1 MQSHNLINED
11 RSLKPKVT
19 FLSEKKEQPT
29 KKKEI
34 VPAKQRKSSESA
46 IAPYSAPGLRW
57 EFDRAFDRFRRDF
70 EDMLWPSERLFE
82 RLPAMRELQTEM
94 PTLDLEDRGKDF
106 LLTAEIPG
114 FKKEEIEIQVQDDAV
129 EIRGNKRASR
139 DEKIKGYV
147 RKERSSEQFYRRL
160 KLPEQIKAD
169 SSEATLK
176 DGLLELVLPK
186 KAQKPKKKID
196 IK

>member
-1 MQSHNLINED
+1 
-11 RSLKPKVT
+11 
-19 FLSEKKEQPT
+19 LSEKKEQPS

-34 VPAKQRKSSESA
+34 TPAKPSKGSESA
-46 IAPYSAPGLRW
+46 IAPYVAPGLRW

-129 EIRGNKRASR
+129 EIRGNRRTSH
-139 DEKIKGYV
+139 DEKVKGYV

-160 KLPEQIKAD
+160 KLPEPIKAD
-169 SSEATLK
+169 SSQATLK
-176 DGLLELVLPK
+176 DGLLELVLLK
-186 KAQKPKKKID
+186 KAQKPKKKIN

>member
-1 MQSHNLINED
+1 M
-11 RSLKPKVT
+11 
-19 FLSEKKEQPT
+19 
-29 KKKEI
+29 
-34 VPAKQRKSSESA
+34 
-46 IAPYSAPGLRW
+46 
-57 EFDRAFDRFRRDF
+57 
-70 EDMLWPSERLFE
+70 
-82 RLPAMRELQTEM
+82 MRELQTEM

-114 FKKEEIEIQVQDDAV
+114 FKKEEIEIQVQDDTV
-129 EIRGNKRASR
+129 EIRGNRRTSQ
-139 DEKIKGYV
+139 DEKVKGYV

-169 SSEATLK
+169 SSQATLK

-186 KAQKPKKKID
+186 KTQKPKKKIN